1 MLQVPPGTNVTI
13 RIRSANDKTAPQVAP
28 WAEVGKVPSDT
39 SPIKIPAT
47 SGSLLQ
53 VEFGM
58 KSSARDVTP
67 ILSGASAGYSCVFG
81 CDRSAVPLT
90 FPATS
95 TSK

>member
-1 MLQVPPGTNVTI
+1 MTKPRCKSRLV
-13 RIRSANDKTAPQVAP
+13 
-28 WAEVGKVPSDT
+28 EVGKVPSDT

-58 KSSARDVTP
+58 KSSVRDVTP

-81 CDRSAVPLT
+81 WTVRRA
-90 FPATS
+90 
-95 TSK
+95 